1 MRQKEANLTALAAIG
16 PRKKRKTEALEG
28 IQVRTILT
36 RNIAT
41 LTIHTAKGHVIYCHH
56 FASIDF
62 YISIF
67 ILEITLPNETKL
79 NVNIHWMVFHKSTNF
94 RFLIPIRN

>member
-36 RNIAT
+36 RYITT
-41 LTIHTAKGHVIYCHH
+41 LTIYTAKGHVIYCHH
-56 FASIDF
+56 
-62 YISIF
+62 
-67 ILEITLPNETKL
+67 LP
-79 NVNIHWMVFHKSTNF
+79 
-94 RFLIPIRN
+94 P